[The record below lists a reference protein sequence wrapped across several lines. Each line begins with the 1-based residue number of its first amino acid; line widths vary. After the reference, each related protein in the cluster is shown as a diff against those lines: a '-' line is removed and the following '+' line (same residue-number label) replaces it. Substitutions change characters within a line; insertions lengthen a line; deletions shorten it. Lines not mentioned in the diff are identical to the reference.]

1 MRAVIQRVA
10 DAQVTANGRVT
21 GEIGKGLLILLG
33 VLDAD
38 TQEDLDYLV
47 RKISNMRI
55 FEDADEKM
63 NLSVKDVG
71 GSLLVV
77 SQFTLFAD
85 TRKGNRPGF
94 SLAGRPDFSKDMYLR
109 FIDMCRSEGL
119 VVGEG
124 EFGAHMDIRMT
135 CDGPVTILID
145 SKNR

>member
-10 DAQVTANGRVT
+10 DAQVTANGRMT

-38 TQEDLDYLV
+38 TQEDLAYLV
-47 RKISNMRI
+47 RKICNMRI

-94 SLAGRPDFSKDMYLR
+94 SQAGRPDFSKEMYLH
-109 FIDMCRSEGL
+109 FIDMCREEGL
-119 VVGEG
+119 EVGEG